1 MYKESSTYIITEQN
15 ISSVTFF
22 TKNQKIMEHFFPR
35 STFQLIISLTFKIS
49 NLKNLPKMNFNVPMI
64 LSNRVWLMIQFEY

>member
-1 MYKESSTYIITEQN
+1 MKMYKESSTYIITEQN

-35 STFQLIISLTFKIS
+35 STFPLIISLPLKSPILTNS
-49 NLKNLPKMNFNVPMI
+49 NKMKFNVPMI
-64 LSNRVWLMIQFEY
+64 LSNRV

>member
-1 MYKESSTYIITEQN
+1 MYKESSTYKITEQN

-35 STFQLIISLTFKIS
+35 STFPLIISLTSKIS
-49 NLKNLPKMNFNVPMI
+49 NFNEFKQNEIQYFYDSLK
-64 LSNRVWLMIQFEY
+64 